1 MHDSNI
7 IFLHGWLFDRRIW
20 CHLDKFFKN
29 NFNIHMHDLPGY
41 GNNNLLNV
49 SPQKYSDSVFEK
61 AEKDTIIIGYSYGGL
76 LALNSFQNYQKNIK
90 KLILINCNLD
100 IEDQENKTLSLI
112 NITALQASLAIN
124 KKESLKKFMYE
135 CVKNSKYYKT
145 EFSYLIKTFSDNS
158 LPDTSILLE
167 NLDDLKTSVSI
178 NCGFDKQKDI
188 LLINTE
194 KDHLMNNKERYTINN
209 NLVKEE
215 IMPGLGHIPF
225 ISGNNEIYNL
235 IRIFIDN

>member
-41 GNNNLLNV
+41 GNNNLLNI
-49 SPQKYSDSVFEK
+49 SPQKYCDSIFEK
-61 AEKDTIIIGYSYGGL
+61 AEKDTIIVGYSYGGL

-100 IEDQENKTLSLI
+100 VTDQGNKILNLR
-112 NITALQASLAIN
+112 NIADLQTSLAIN

-145 EFSYLIKTFSDNS
+145 EFSHLIKTFTANS
-158 LPDTSILLE
+158 LPNTSVLLE

-178 NCGFDKQKDI
+178 NCGFDRQKDI
-188 LLINTE
+188 PLVNTE
-194 KDHLMNNKERYTINN
+194 KDHFMSNEETYTINN
-209 NLVKEE
+209 NRIIEE
-215 IMPGLGHIPF
+215 MIPSLGHIPF

-235 IRIFIDN
+235 IRVFIDN

>member
-100 IEDQENKTLSLI
+100 IEDQENKTLSLV

>member
-1 MHDSNI
+1 
-7 IFLHGWLFDRRIW
+7 
-20 CHLDKFFKN
+20 
-29 NFNIHMHDLPGY
+29 MHDLPGY

-100 IEDQENKTLSLI
+100 IEDQENKTLSLV

-215 IMPGLGHIPF
+215 IIPGLGHIPF

>member
-29 NFNIHMHDLPGY
+29 NFNTYIYDLPGY
-41 GNNNLLNV
+41 GRNSLSSM
-49 SPQKYSDSVFEK
+49 SPQKYCDNIFER
-61 AEKDTIIIGYSYGGL
+61 AEQDTTIVGYSYGGL

-90 KLILINCNLD
+90 KLILVNCNLN
-100 IEDQENKTLSLI
+100 IEEQENNVLNLKNIAALKTSLTI
-112 NITALQASLAIN
+112 D

-135 CVKNSKYYKT
+135 CVKRSKYYKT
-145 EFSYLIKTFSDNS
+145 EFSYIVKTFIDNS
-158 LPDTSILLE
+158 LPDTSVLLE
-167 NLDDLKTSVSI
+167 NLDDLKASTSI
-178 NCGFDKQKDI
+178 NCGFDRQEDI

-194 KDHLMNNKERYTINN
+194 KDHFMSNKEKYMINN
-209 NLVKEE
+209 NFIKEE
-215 IMPGLGHIPF
+215 IVLGLGHIPF

-235 IRIFIDN
+235 IKNFINS

>member
-29 NFNIHMHDLPGY
+29 NFNVHMHDLPGY
-41 GNNNLLNV
+41 GSNSLLNI
-49 SPQKYSDSVFEK
+49 SPQKYCDSIFER
-61 AEKDTIIIGYSYGGL
+61 AEKGTIIVGYSYGGL

-100 IEDQENKTLSLI
+100 VTDQGNKILNLRNIADLQTSLV
-112 NITALQASLAIN
+112 IN
-124 KKESLKKFMYE
+124 KKKSLKKFMYE

-145 EFSYLIKTFSDNS
+145 EFAYLIKTFTANS
-158 LPDTSILLE
+158 LPNTSVLLE
-167 NLDDLKTSVSI
+167 NLDDLKTSASI
-178 NCGFDKQKDI
+178 NCGFDRQKDI
-188 LLINTE
+188 LLVNTE
-194 KDHLMNNKERYTINN
+194 KDHFMSNEETYTINN
-209 NLVKEE
+209 NRIIEE
-215 IMPGLGHIPF
+215 MIPSLGHIPF

-235 IRIFIDN
+235 IRVFIDN

>member
-7 IFLHGWLFDRRIW
+7 IFLHGWLFDKRIW

-29 NFNIHMHDLPGY
+29 NFNTHIYNLPGY
-41 GNNNLLNV
+41 DNNTLLKI
-49 SPQKYSDSVFEK
+49 SSQEYCDRIFESIK
-61 AEKDTIIIGYSYGGL
+61 KDTVIVGYSYGGL

-100 IEDQENKTLSLI
+100 TEEQGDNILNFR
-112 NITALQASLAIN
+112 NITTLQNSLTIDR
-124 KKESLKKFMYE
+124 KKYLKKFMYE

-145 EFSYLIKTFSDNS
+145 EFSHLIKTFTDNS
-158 LPDTSILLE
+158 LPSTSILLE
-167 NLDDLKTSVSI
+167 NLDDLKAPASI

-194 KDHLMNNKERYTINN
+194 KDHFMINKETYMINN
-209 NLVKEE
+209 SAIKEE
-215 IMPGLGHIPF
+215 IIPGLGHIPF
-225 ISGNNEIYNL
+225 ISGNNQIYNL
-235 IRIFIDN
+235 IKIFINN

>member
-100 IEDQENKTLSLI
+100 IEDQENKTLSLV

-178 NCGFDKQKDI
+178 NCGFDRQKDI

-194 KDHLMNNKERYTINN
+194 QDHFMSNKETYTIND
-209 NLVKEE
+209 NLIKEE
-215 IMPGLGHIPF
+215 MIPGLGHIPF
-225 ISGNNEIYNL
+225 ISGNNQIYNL
-235 IRIFIDN
+235 IRIFINN

>member
-7 IFLHGWLFDRRIW
+7 IFLHGWLFDKRIW

-29 NFNIHMHDLPGY
+29 NFNTHIYNLPGY
-41 GNNNLLNV
+41 DNNTLLKI
-49 SPQKYSDSVFEK
+49 SSQEYCDRIFESIK
-61 AEKDTIIIGYSYGGL
+61 KDTVIVGYSYGGL

-100 IEDQENKTLSLI
+100 TEEQGDNILNFR
-112 NITALQASLAIN
+112 NITILQNSLTTDR
-124 KKESLKKFMYE
+124 KKYLKKFMYE

-145 EFSYLIKTFSDNS
+145 EFSHLIKTLTDNS
-158 LPDTSILLE
+158 LPSTSILLE
-167 NLDDLKTSVSI
+167 NLDDLKAPASI

-194 KDHLMNNKERYTINN
+194 KDHFMINKETYMINN
-209 NLVKEE
+209 SAIKEE
-215 IMPGLGHIPF
+215 IIPGLGHIPF
-225 ISGNNEIYNL
+225 ISGNNQIYNL
-235 IRIFIDN
+235 IKIFINN

>member
-41 GNNNLLNV
+41 GSNNLLNI
-49 SPQKYSDSVFEK
+49 SPQKYCDSIFER
-61 AEKDTIIIGYSYGGL
+61 AEKGTIIVGYSYGGL

-124 KKESLKKFMYE
+124 KSNL
-135 CVKNSKYYKT
+135 S
-145 EFSYLIKTFSDNS
+145 I
-158 LPDTSILLE
+158 ILLP
-167 NLDDLKTSVSI
+167 TS
-178 NCGFDKQKDI
+178 
-188 LLINTE
+188 L
-194 KDHLMNNKERYTINN
+194 
-209 NLVKEE
+209 
-215 IMPGLGHIPF
+215 
-225 ISGNNEIYNL
+225 
-235 IRIFIDN
+235 

>member
-100 IEDQENKTLSLI
+100 IEDQENKTLSLV

-178 NCGFDKQKDI
+178 NCGFDRQKDI

-194 KDHLMNNKERYTINN
+194 QDHFMSNKETYAIND
-209 NLVKEE
+209 NLIKEE
-215 IMPGLGHIPF
+215 MIPGLGHIPF
-225 ISGNNEIYNL
+225 ISGNNQIYNL
-235 IRIFIDN
+235 IRIFINN

>member
-29 NFNIHMHDLPGY
+29 NFNIQMLDLPGY
-41 GNNNLLNV
+41 GSNKLLNI
-49 SPQKYSDSVFEK
+49 SPQKYCDSIFER
-61 AEKDTIIIGYSYGGL
+61 AEKNTVIVGYSYGGL
-76 LALNSFQNYQKNIK
+76 LALNSFQNYQQNIK

-100 IEDQENKTLSLI
+100 IEDQGNKILNLR
-112 NITALQASLAIN
+112 NIAALQTSLTVD

-145 EFSYLIKTFSDNS
+145 EFSHLIETFTDNS
-158 LPDTSILLE
+158 LPNTSTLLE
-167 NLDDLKTSVSI
+167 NLDALKASVSI
-178 NCGFDKQKDI
+178 NCGFDRQKDI

-194 KDHLMNNKERYTINN
+194 KDDFMNNKETYTIND
-209 NLVKEE
+209 NLIKEE
-215 IMPGLGHIPF
+215 IIPGLGHIPF
-225 ISGNNEIYNL
+225 ISGNNQIYNL
-235 IRIFIDN
+235 IRIFINN

>member
-1 MHDSNI
+1 
-7 IFLHGWLFDRRIW
+7 
-20 CHLDKFFKN
+20 
-29 NFNIHMHDLPGY
+29 MHDLPGY

-215 IMPGLGHIPF
+215 IIPGLGHIPF